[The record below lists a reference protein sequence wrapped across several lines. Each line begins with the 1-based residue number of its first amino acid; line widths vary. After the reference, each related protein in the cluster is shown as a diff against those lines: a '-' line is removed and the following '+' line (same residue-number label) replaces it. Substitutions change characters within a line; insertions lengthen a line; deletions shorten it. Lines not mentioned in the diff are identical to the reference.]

1 MNYALGTLTLPTTTM
16 KCVLYSPVVKL
27 IDYYTATSIK
37 VTFVSHQ
44 RFDIYFWSSLF
55 LFESY
60 RNREKQEKKD
70 PCDNTELRRGTETTA
85 ATKKVFLIFYVKL
98 MNENYTTKVR
108 RHIRYLRYSFGA
120 NRSRL
125 PLK

>member
-16 KCVLYSPVVKL
+16 KCVLYSPVIKL

-44 RFDIYFWSSLF
+44 RFDVYFWSSSF

-60 RNREKQEKKD
+60 MKSRE
-70 PCDNTELRRGTETTA
+70 T
-85 ATKKVFLIFYVKL
+85 VK
-98 MNENYTTKVR
+98 E
-108 RHIRYLRYSFGA
+108 
-120 NRSRL
+120 RSL
-125 PLK
+125 

>member
-1 MNYALGTLTLPTTTM
+1 MEKQSNKLMNYALGTLTLPTTTM
-16 KCVLYSPVVKL
+16 KCVLYSPVIKL
-27 IDYYTATSIK
+27 IDYYTSIQ

-60 RNREKQEKKD
+60 RNREKLEKKD

-98 MNENYTTKVR
+98 MNENYTTKVKC
-108 RHIRYLRYSFGA
+108 HIRYL
-120 NRSRL
+120 
-125 PLK
+125 

>member
-1 MNYALGTLTLPTTTM
+1 MNYTLGTLTLPTTTM

-27 IDYYTATSIK
+27 IDYYTATSIQ

-70 PCDNTELRRGTETTA
+70 PCDNTELRTE
-85 ATKKVFLIFYVKL
+85 
-98 MNENYTTKVR
+98 E
-108 RHIRYLRYSFGA
+108 LRPQ
-120 NRSRL
+120 L
-125 PLK
+125 PQRKYFTYFT